1 MLYLSACWLLI
12 AAVMFGLTFF
22 IPILVGA
29 MFSGSGSGAAAGA
42 HHGACGGGGGGGGG
56 AARDPQQQQEQ
67 EQQQSSALVALA
79 AAIPFMAAAAGMN
92 INARLAERAN
102 ERHRH
107 AGIPIL
113 LAAGTLAALPLV
125 LRLAGPALGFVLL
138 ALACGFCW
146 SFHGEA
152 VFSSPCPCLRRRA
165 AAVFRRRG
173 RARGRRGHGTELAS
187 PLVACACWHEAMQRC
202 KTNRG

>member
-29 MFSGSGSGAAAGA
+29 IFSGGGGAAAGSA
-42 HHGACGGGGGGGGG
+42 HHGACSSGSSGGG
-56 AARDPQQQQEQ
+56 AASDPQQEQ
-67 EQQQSSALVALA
+67 EQQQQSSALVALA

-92 INARLAERAN
+92 LNAWMAERAN

-113 LAAGTLAALPLV
+113 LAASTLAALPLA
-125 LRLAGPALGFVLL
+125 LRLAGPGPAFVLL
-138 ALACGFCW
+138 SLACGFCW
-146 SFHGEA
+146 SFHGEQA
-152 VFSSPCPCLRRRA
+152 LLVLQGGVARQGA
-165 AAVFRRRG
+165 AG
-173 RARGRRGHGTELAS
+173 RSGVR
-187 PLVACACWHEAMQRC
+187 PACAR
-202 KTNRG
+202 TNANFFSNTSLLLLPP